1 MRLINL
7 SGSLPRPFIAASLT
21 LPAFALALAP
31 LLAGCDGCR
40 GEKQLSE
47 AERTQAL
54 ASGIKASTPAPS
66 ASTEG
71 DSIGHA
77 ANVLPGQGP
86 VRIGSDAPRMG
97 TPMPILPGQGIGP
110 IRFGATRQ
118 TIERLMGAPCDDANE
133 QHCLYVARAVDFKLT
148 DGAATEIRVSRK
160 GREAKKNAAG
170 QILEYG
176 FYNGALLP
184 DLYLGMQPGAIQ
196 EYLGAPKKVEKIEPM
211 GADGFAERHSYDG
224 ATFEYDAW
232 SNGKLVLGAVVLT
245 KSESAAAANE
255 KALEALAKKQAADAE
270 LAKKTRPTVK
280 PR

>member
-1 MRLINL
+1 MT
-7 SGSLPRPFIAASLT
+7 PT
-21 LPAFALALAP
+21 LALLFAP
-31 LLAGCDGCR
+31 LLTGCDSCQ
-40 GEKQLSE
+40 GERQMTE

-54 ASGIKASTPAPS
+54 ASGIENSTPAPS
-66 ASTEG
+66 ASADTG

-77 ANVLPGQGP
+77 ANVIPGQGP
-86 VRIGSDAPRMG
+86 KRIPLDAPRVG

-133 QHCLYVARAVDFKLT
+133 QHCLYVGRAVDFKLT
-148 DGAATEIRVSRK
+148 DGAVTEMRISRK

-170 QILEYG
+170 EVVEFG

-184 DLYLGMQPGAIQ
+184 DLYFGMQPRAIQ
-196 EYLGAPKKVEKIEPM
+196 EYLGAPKKVEKVEPM
-211 GADGFAERHSYDG
+211 GADGFVERDIYDG
-224 ATFEYDAW
+224 VTFEYDAW
-232 SNGKLVLGAVVLT
+232 SNGKLVLGAAVLT

-255 KALEALAKKQAADAE
+255 KVLEALAKKQAEQAE